1 MIDEDIVSNIEAA
14 GDEYKQ
20 ALLNMLLEMGGAVEG
35 RAVSYAPADT
45 GNLRG
50 GSFTVLIDDTVVVG
64 FTAEYASAVHDMV
77 PKHAGEKRRSG
88 SKHGSYWD
96 NGRPQ
101 FLQDALDELEP
112 AIQERLANV
121 RV

>member
-1 MIDEDIVSNIEAA
+1 MNDDIARNVEKA
-14 GDEYKQ
+14 GEEYKQ
-20 ALLNMLLEMGGAVEG
+20 AILNMLLEMGGVVEG

-50 GSFTVLIDDTVVVG
+50 GSFTTLVDDTVVVG
-64 FTAEYASAVHDMV
+64 FTAEYAPAVHDMI

-96 NGRPQ
+96 NGRPE
-101 FLQDALDELEP
+101 FLQDALEELEP
-112 AIQERLANV
+112 AIQERLGNV
-121 RV
+121 RA

>member
-1 MIDEDIVSNIEAA
+1 MSDDIALNIKVV

-20 ALLNMLLEMGGAVEG
+20 ALLNMLLEMGGVVEG

-50 GSFTVLIDDTVVVG
+50 GSFTTLVDDTVVVG
-64 FTAEYASAVHDMV
+64 FTAEYAAAVHDMT
-77 PKHAGEKRRSG
+77 PKHAGEPRRSG
-88 SKHGSYWD
+88 SGKGAYWD
-96 NGRPQ
+96 NGRPE

-112 AIQERLANV
+112 AIIERLANV

>member
-1 MIDEDIVSNIEAA
+1 MSDITENIEAA

-20 ALLNMLLEMGGAVEG
+20 AILNMLLEMGGAVEG

-64 FTAEYASAVHDMV
+64 FTAEYASAVHDMI
-77 PKHAGEKRRSG
+77 PKNAGKKRYSG
-88 SKHGSYWD
+88 KGAYWD

-112 AIQERLANV
+112 AIIERLAEV
-121 RV
+121 SKQK

>member
-1 MIDEDIVSNIEAA
+1 MSDDIARNIEAV
-14 GDEYKQ
+14 GEEYKQ

-50 GSFTVLIDDTVVVG
+50 GSFTMLVDDTVVVG
-64 FTAEYASAVHDMV
+64 FTAEYAPHVHDMI
-77 PKHAGEKRRSG
+77 PKNAGKKRPSG
-88 SKHGSYWD
+88 KGAFWD

-101 FLQDALDELEP
+101 FLDDALEELEP
-112 AIQERLANV
+112 AIIERLANV
-121 RV
+121 KV